1 MWGATDI
8 SVVEGVA
15 ETIIVTQE
23 SKYLE
28 SLSRWEAHGAS
39 ANFMQ

>member
-23 SKYLE
+23 FKYLE
-28 SLSRWEAHGAS
+28 SLSHWEAHGAS